1 MYMDKHETF
10 IDEKFNIKT
19 FHLPFIIYTNIFEQI
34 GLKTTKLGSDL
45 EANSFISDIE
55 PLGRQR
61 TPAYRNF
68 ITANTEAMEKSVS
81 SNSSGHL
88 YKSFQ

>member
-1 MYMDKHETF
+1 M
-10 IDEKFNIKT
+10 
-19 FHLPFIIYTNIFEQI
+19 NIFEQI
-34 GLKTTKLGSDL
+34 GLKTTKLGSDF

-88 YKSFQ
+88 YVNKSFQKIMLVYKFTFLK

>member
-1 MYMDKHETF
+1 MLKSSIY
-10 IDEKFNIKT
+10 
-19 FHLPFIIYTNIFEQI
+19 HLLYIPIYTVFEQI
-34 GLKTTKLGSDL
+34 GLKATKLGSDL

-88 YKSFQ
+88 YKTFQ